1 MKIETESFSNLQT
14 RQADGPTVFTAAPT
28 STPATTPPSAIPSK
42 STITS
47 GFISK
52 ATTTTTKYH
61 RAAIDGYVDM
71 LCDASKKDSNYA
83 TNDCVGFTPTL
94 LAAYHGHLEALRILV
109 GKGGDPEKTASDG
122 SSALH
127 LAAARNHLNCVSFL
141 VNFGVNMWA
150 LDNELHTAKDV
161 AAIEQRKEVS
171 FNIFLIQTENKKIIS
186 SQIKR
191 Y

>member
-1 MKIETESFSNLQT
+1 MKIETKSSLDLHT
-14 RQADGPTVFTAAPT
+14 RQPTAIPKVFTTLSIATPVTTRPKPT
-28 STPATTPPSAIPSK
+28 
-42 STITS
+42 TS
-47 GFISK
+47 DFISK
-52 ATTTTTKYH
+52 TITAATSTKYH

-83 TNDCVGFTPTL
+83 SDDCAGFTPTL
-94 LAAYHGHLEALRILV
+94 LAALHGHLDALRILV
-109 GKGGDPEKTASDG
+109 GKGGDPEKTAADG

-127 LAAARNHLNCVSFL
+127 LAAAKNHLNCVSFL

-171 FNIFLIQTENKKIIS
+171 LAIYINTSTN
-186 SQIKR
+186 
-191 Y
+191 

>member
-1 MKIETESFSNLQT
+1 
-14 RQADGPTVFTAAPT
+14 
-28 STPATTPPSAIPSK
+28 
-42 STITS
+42 
-47 GFISK
+47 
-52 ATTTTTKYH
+52 
-61 RAAIDGYVDM
+61 M
-71 LCDASKKDSNYA
+71 LCDASKRDSNHA
-83 TNDCVGFTPTL
+83 ANDGASFTPTL

-109 GKGGDPEKTASDG
+109 GKGGDPEKTAADG

-171 FNIFLIQTENKKIIS
+171 FSIRLD
-186 SQIKR
+186 
-191 Y
+191 